1 MVKDGDL
8 KEIKAKYE
16 KARKKYSLPK
26 FEDID
31 REFEIRL
38 IDDQGFIIK
47 EIRRAMLTS
56 IQNLGTFFLPVLDPH
71 PHELHSLIEMPAFN
85 KKEREKLFNFY
96 RKLSHL
102 VHKGVSTSIVS
113 EESEADFIKDIWKQW
128 PSIKKEAKGYMDKI
142 IAEWANHRKAPKE
155 DVHYLG

>member
-1 MVKDGDL
+1 MSKEEL

-16 KARKKYSLPK
+16 KARKKYKLPK

-38 IDDQGFIIK
+38 VDDAGFIIK
-47 EIRRAMLTS
+47 EVRRAILNRIM
-56 IQNLGTFFLPVLDPH
+56 NLATFFNPVLDPH

-85 KKEREKLFNFY
+85 KKDREKLFNFY
-96 RKLSHL
+96 KKLSHL
-102 VHKGVSTSIVS
+102 MHKGITVSITS
-113 EESEADFIKDIWKQW
+113 EEAEADFIKEIWKLW
-128 PSIKKEAKGYMDKI
+128 PHIKKEAKEYMDKI
-142 IAEWANHRKAPKE
+142 TAEWANHRKKPKE